1 MERTNS
7 LLAASSLYAGKL
19 MSLLVHCHGNMSV
32 EVKTYDNAVHGQSA
46 DVHALLVLFYDREA
60 TRHMILKKKCCESM
74 GFLWLRHSS
83 AILPAS
89 CSLGKGLQRNHR
101 VS

>member
-60 TRHMILKKKCCESM
+60 TRHMILKKKSAVRVW
-74 GFLWLRHSS
+74 GFYGSATALPSCQPLALW
-83 AILPAS
+83 AKA
-89 CSLGKGLQRNHR
+89 CKGTTE
-101 VS
+101 